1 MSEYKERARE
11 LFLQGF
17 NCSQAVFCAFADDYD
32 IPRELALKLSA
43 SFGGGIGRMRETCG
57 ALCGACM
64 LAGLEKGQTKAGDN
78 KAKQENYK
86 LVQDFAGKFKARNGS
101 IRCGDLLKNAAANA
115 NNPVPEERTAEYY
128 KERPCLRMVDTA
140 VEIFEDYL
148 NIFKNKSLLLHSEK

>member
-1 MSEYKERARE
+1 M
-11 LFLQGF
+11 
-17 NCSQAVFCAFADDYD
+17 
-32 IPRELALKLSA
+32 
-43 SFGGGIGRMRETCG
+43 G

-148 NIFKNKSLLLHSEK
+148 NNIQK